1 MSANIS
7 MPSGSETITILY
19 PILRHQ
25 GMQNVVF
32 GRILYFI
39 KHQAVGH

>member
-7 MPSGSETITILY
+7 TPTGSETITILY
-19 PILRHQ
+19 PILQRQ

-32 GRILYFI
+32 GCILYFI
-39 KHQAVGH
+39 KRQAVAH

>member
-7 MPSGSETITILY
+7 TPTGSETITILY
-19 PILRHQ
+19 PVLRRQ

-32 GRILYFI
+32 GLILYFI
-39 KHQAVGH
+39 KHQAVAH